1 MKSCEKRNY
10 SLRRDYRRKSQEAPG
25 SARQASQLTS
35 FFLRVGMEL
44 QHSLST
50 KQCYL
55 FLQEKKM
62 VIWQNLIFPVCIQ
75 FRTYFQNLNPVFDY
89 RYLNQWNRLLIHQ

>member
-10 SLRRDYRRKSQEAPG
+10 SSRRDYRRKSQEAPG
-25 SARQASQLTS
+25 SARQASRLTS

-55 FLQEKKM
+55 FLQEKKNGGM
-62 VIWQNLIFPVCIQ
+62 AESYISRLQTIQNLLPKSESCF
-75 FRTYFQNLNPVFDY
+75 
-89 RYLNQWNRLLIHQ
+89 

>member
-25 SARQASQLTS
+25 SARQASRLTS

-55 FLQEKKM
+55 FLQKKKTKQKKKQKGWYGR
-62 VIWQNLIFPVCIQ
+62 ILYFPFADNSEPTSKI
-75 FRTYFQNLNPVFDY
+75 
-89 RYLNQWNRLLIHQ
+89 

>member
-25 SARQASQLTS
+25 SARQASRLTS

-55 FLQEKKM
+55 FLQKKKKKKKKKKWWYGR
-62 VIWQNLIFPVCIQ
+62 ILYSPFADNSEPTSKI
-75 FRTYFQNLNPVFDY
+75 
-89 RYLNQWNRLLIHQ
+89 

>member
-25 SARQASQLTS
+25 SARQASRLTS

-55 FLQEKKM
+55 FLQKKKKKKNGGM
-62 VIWQNLIFPVCIQ
+62 AESYISRLQTIQNLLPKSESCF
-75 FRTYFQNLNPVFDY
+75 
-89 RYLNQWNRLLIHQ
+89 

>member
-25 SARQASQLTS
+25 SARQASRLTS

-55 FLQEKKM
+55 FLQKKKEKKKGGM
-62 VIWQNLIFPVCIQ
+62 AESYISRLQTIQ
-75 FRTYFQNLNPVFDY
+75 I
-89 RYLNQWNRLLIHQ
+89 LLPKSESCF

>member
-25 SARQASQLTS
+25 STRQASRLTS

-55 FLQEKKM
+55 FLRKKKKKNGGM
-62 VIWQNLIFPVCIQ
+62 AESYISRLQTIQNLLPKSESCF
-75 FRTYFQNLNPVFDY
+75 
-89 RYLNQWNRLLIHQ
+89 

>member
-25 SARQASQLTS
+25 STRQASRLTS

-55 FLQEKKM
+55 FLQKKKKKKKKNGGM
-62 VIWQNLIFPVCIQ
+62 AESYISRCRQFNLLPKSESCF
-75 FRTYFQNLNPVFDY
+75 
-89 RYLNQWNRLLIHQ
+89 

>member
-10 SLRRDYRRKSQEAPG
+10 SLRRNYRRKSQEAPG
-25 SARQASQLTS
+25 SARQASRLTS

-55 FLQEKKM
+55 FLQEKKNGGM
-62 VIWQNLIFPVCIQ
+62 AESYISRLQTIQNLLPKSESCF
-75 FRTYFQNLNPVFDY
+75 
-89 RYLNQWNRLLIHQ
+89 

>member
-1 MKSCEKRNY
+1 MKSCEKPSY

-25 SARQASQLTS
+25 SARQASRLTS

-55 FLQEKKM
+55 FLQEKKNGGM
-62 VIWQNLIFPVCIQ
+62 AESYISRLQTIQNLLPKSESCF
-75 FRTYFQNLNPVFDY
+75 
-89 RYLNQWNRLLIHQ
+89 

>member
-25 SARQASQLTS
+25 SARQASRLTS

-55 FLQEKKM
+55 FLQKKKKKKKKNGGM
-62 VIWQNLIFPVCIQ
+62 AESYISRLQTIQNLLPKSESCF
-75 FRTYFQNLNPVFDY
+75 
-89 RYLNQWNRLLIHQ
+89 